1 MEEFELNENQG
12 EQPSSQEPEE
22 LLLVETSENSK
33 RAKQGFIGST
43 AHVFMLVFGLVFL
56 SCTLVFQI
64 LLTPI
69 QVVGQSMQPTI
80 NISVKNNTNEDHCD
94 IVYYNKDKSYQHG
107 DVVIVSNLEKQYIND
122 NKVDYV
128 IKRVIACPGDSI
140 TFFLTDVKYE
150 ALPYGLY
157 GNVYYYDFIVK
168 DANGNVKTI
177 DDSFLEE
184 QMHFDI
190 YEYQAYKDT
199 YPTFA
204 QIFSKLFNDDL
215 ELEDRKETITIEENQ
230 YFVMGD
236 NRNNSDD
243 SRFFGPVKYSDIS
256 GEMKLHV
263 PYGTNLWSAV
273 FKKIFSL
280 FN

>member
-1 MEEFELNENQG
+1 MEEFELNENQE

-22 LLLVETSENSK
+22 LLLVETSENS
-33 RAKQGFIGST
+33 RRSKQGFIGST

-80 NISVKNNTNEDHCD
+80 NISIEYDADEDHCD
-94 IVYYNKDKSYQHG
+94 IVYYNQDKAYQSG

-122 NKVDYV
+122 NKVDYI

-177 DDSFLEE
+177 DDSFLQEP
-184 QMHFDI
+184 MCFNMID
-190 YEYQAYKDT
+190 YELSLGKV
-199 YPTFA
+199 P
-204 QIFSKLFNDDL
+204 QIFLKLC
-215 ELEDRKETITIEENQ
+215 
-230 YFVMGD
+230 
-236 NRNNSDD
+236 
-243 SRFFGPVKYSDIS
+243 
-256 GEMKLHV
+256 
-263 PYGTNLWSAV
+263 NLLDCNV
-273 FKKIFSL
+273 HYNL
-280 FN
+280 